1 MPSKEKKLNGVQLKE
16 ANAKLYAIW
25 EANVTDEEL
34 VSMIRGKQ
42 LDRTAVGEQC
52 GIDRTQLTKNTDIAP
67 LFKKFEAKLRERGI
81 LPKLTEEGKTDQKKP
96 TLDKN
101 SIKASRQESRVPY
114 LEQQVI
120 ELKAENAA
128 LRGKL
133 GRFSELN
140 DVYNDL
146 DELQSC

>member
-1 MPSKEKKLNGVQLKE
+1 MPSKEIKLNGSQLKE
-16 ANAKLYAIW
+16 KNTQKYVIW
-25 EANVTDEEL
+25 QADVTDEEL

-52 GIDRTQLTKNTDIAP
+52 GIDRTQLTKNPDIIP
-67 LFKKFEAKLRERGI
+67 LFIQFENDLRTRGI
-81 LPKLTEEGKTDQKKP
+81 LPKLTDQGKAEQKKP

-101 SIKASRQESRVPY
+101 SINAAKQESRVPY

-128 LRGKL
+128 LKGKL

-146 DELQSC
+146 GEL

>member
-1 MPSKEKKLNGVQLKE
+1 MPSKEKKLNGTQLKE

-34 VSMIRGKQ
+34 VGMIRGKQ

-67 LFKKFEAKLRERGI
+67 LFKEFETKLRKRGI
-81 LPKLTEEGKTDQKKP
+81 LPELTEQGKAEQKKP

-101 SIKASRQESRVPY
+101 AINAAKHESRVPY

-128 LRGKL
+128 LKGKL

-146 DELQSC
+146 GEL

>member
-1 MPSKEKKLNGVQLKE
+1 MPSKEKKLNGTQLKE

-25 EANVTDEEL
+25 EAKVTDEEL
-34 VSMIRGKQ
+34 ISIIRGKQ

-52 GIDRTQLTKNTDIAP
+52 GIDRTQLTKNSDIAP
-67 LFKKFEAKLRERGI
+67 LFIEFETKLRERGI
-81 LPKLTEEGKTDQKKP
+81 LSKLTEEGKAVQKKP
-96 TLDKN
+96 TLNKQ

-114 LEQQVI
+114 LEQEVI

-146 DELQSC
+146 DEL